1 MKLVRVYC
9 YLRDNDGDDG
19 DDLEAVEKAHEDELV
34 SGQWLAKWKFAII
47 LKFTNVL
54 SLVFYPSI
62 SDIVMINY
70 SYNYGILYLL

>member
-34 SGQWLAKWKFAII
+34 SGQ
-47 LKFTNVL
+47 
-54 SLVFYPSI
+54 
-62 SDIVMINY
+62 
-70 SYNYGILYLL
+70 